1 MVISGKRSPRGVT
14 SRGDEGR
21 VTSKSN
27 ILTFLP
33 FLKLSSLV
41 CFTFV
46 GVHFSL
52 VFFWR
57 SLEEKR
63 CHPSSLL

>member
-21 VTSKSN
+21 MTSKSN
-27 ILTFLP
+27 ILMFLP

-52 VFFWR
+52 VFF
-57 SLEEKR
+57 
-63 CHPSSLL
+63 